1 MKVAFAHDHIFYVD
15 ENLKFYSS
23 GSLSYRVWER
33 YLKVFREVVVISRF
47 KKIDDTINIK
57 KLSLS
62 SGKNVKFAPVININN
77 LKGILKRQKVKEA
90 IADTLRDCDALI
102 ARLPSEIGLLAINV
116 AKQLNIPYAIELAGE
131 PFSALWYHGSFVGK
145 VYAPILSY
153 RVKRTIKDCNFVLYV
168 TKEYLQRKYPTNGY
182 TESCSNVE
190 INAQLVDILHNRIK
204 KIEQNESGKVV
215 LGLIGSLQAAYKGID
230 TAFQAL
236 KYIEEE
242 LPNIQLRILGPG
254 NPNKWKTLA
263 KEIGVES
270 KVIFDGVL
278 PAGEAVYQWLD
289 QIDLYIQPSLT
300 EGLPRAL
307 IEAMSRGCPAIGSRV
322 GGIPELL
329 QEDCMHNPKNYKE
342 LGKLILNSLN
352 QDWMKEQAQR
362 NFHVAKNYYKDV
374 LGRKRTMFWEKF
386 REFCENKQKV

>member
-1 MKVAFAHDHIFYVD
+1 M
-15 ENLKFYSS
+15 ENS
-23 GSLSYRVWER
+23 
-33 YLKVFREVVVISRF
+33 
-47 KKIDDTINIK
+47 
-57 KLSLS
+57 
-62 SGKNVKFAPVININN
+62 
-77 LKGILKRQKVKEA
+77 
-90 IADTLRDCDALI
+90 
-102 ARLPSEIGLLAINV
+102 
-116 AKQLNIPYAIELAGE
+116 
-131 PFSALWYHGSFVGK
+131 
-145 VYAPILSY
+145 
-153 RVKRTIKDCNFVLYV
+153 
-168 TKEYLQRKYPTNGY
+168 
-182 TESCSNVE
+182 
-190 INAQLVDILHNRIK
+190 
-204 KIEQNESGKVV
+204 
-215 LGLIGSLQAAYKGID
+215 
-230 TAFQAL
+230 
-236 KYIEEE
+236 
-242 LPNIQLRILGPG
+242 
-254 NPNKWKTLA
+254 
-263 KEIGVES
+263 
-270 KVIFDGVL
+270 VIFDGVL

>member
-1 MKVAFAHDHIFYVD
+1 VKIAFAHDHVFYVD
-15 ENLKFYSS
+15 ENLNFYSS
-23 GSLSYRVWER
+23 GKLPYKVWER

-47 KKIDDTINIK
+47 KNIDDALDIRRLN
-57 KLSLS
+57 LS
-62 SGKNVKFAPVININN
+62 SGENVNFVPVSNINS
-77 LKGILKRQKVKEA
+77 LKGILNRKEVKKV
-90 IADTLRDCDALI
+90 IANTLQGCDALI
-102 ARLPSEIGLLAINV
+102 ARLPSEIGLLSISI
-116 AKQLNIPYAIELAGE
+116 AKQLNLPYAIELVGD
-131 PFSALWYHGSFVGK
+131 PFNALWYHGKFIGK
-145 VYAPILSY
+145 IYAPILSY
-153 RVKRTIKDCNFVLYV
+153 RVKKAVKDCNFVLYV
-168 TKEYLQRKYPTNGY
+168 TREYLQKKYPTNGY
-182 TESCSNVE
+182 IESCSNVE
-190 INAQLVDILHNRIK
+190 IDTQFADILHNRIK
-204 KIEQNESGKVV
+204 KIEGNKSKIV
-215 LGLIGSLQAAYKGID
+215 LGLIGSLNSKYKGID
-230 TAFQAL
+230 TAIKAL
-236 KYIEEE
+236 SYIEKEI
-242 LPNIQLRILGPG
+242 PNVQLRILGNG
-254 NPNKWKTLA
+254 NQDKWKTLA
-263 KEIGVES
+263 KELGMENS
-270 KVIFDGVL
+270 VIFDGVL